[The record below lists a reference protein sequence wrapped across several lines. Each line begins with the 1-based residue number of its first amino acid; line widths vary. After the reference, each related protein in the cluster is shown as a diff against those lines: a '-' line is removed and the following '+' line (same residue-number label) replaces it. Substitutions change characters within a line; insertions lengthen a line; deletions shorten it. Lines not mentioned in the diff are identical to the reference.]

1 MKKSV
6 LSLTSLAVVA
16 AVLISACSLATS
28 ILPRQVNPV
37 GSASAQA
44 TAVPAAADSGLLA
57 AYQQTLTGIYDKV
70 NPSVVNIRVL
80 QKLDAA
86 SLQQGIIPGLPFD
99 FNIPGLPNNGD
110 QGGEGETPQMPDM
123 PQYGQGLGSG
133 FVWDAKGHIVTNN
146 HVVAGADKIEVIFAD
161 GTTVPAEIVGTDPDS
176 DLAVISVKADSNLL
190 KPVEIADSDQV
201 KVGQLAIAIGNPY
214 GLDGTMTAGIVSA
227 IGRTMAAS
235 DARIGGSGYSI
246 PDIIQT
252 DAPINP
258 GNSGGVLVNDQ
269 GQVIGVTA
277 AIEFD
282 FRLQRRHRFR
292 HPLQHRA
299 ARGARLDR
307 ERQLRAPLP
316 RHQRFDPHPR
326 PGESHGSG

>member
-6 LSLTSLAVVA
+6 LSLTSLVVVA

-99 FNIPGLPNNGD
+99 FNIPGFPNNGD
-110 QGGEGETPQMPDM
+110 QGDEGETPQMPDM

-176 DLAVISVKADSNLL
+176 DLAVISVKADSALL

-227 IGRTMAAS
+227 VGRTMLPPTRASAARATPS
-235 DARIGGSGYSI
+235 LTSSRPMLPSTPA
-246 PDIIQT
+246 T
-252 DAPINP
+252 
-258 GNSGGVLVNDQ
+258 
-269 GQVIGVTA
+269 
-277 AIEFD
+277 
-282 FRLQRRHRFR
+282 
-292 HPLQHRA
+292 RA
-299 ARGARLDR
+299 AYWSTTRVR
-307 ERQLRAPLP
+307 
-316 RHQRFDPHPR
+316 
-326 PGESHGSG
+326 